1 MINLFENYNE
11 ASRDLHHSLIQAG
24 YQWPTIVLKD
34 EGFLPQEVQ
43 SPYQFFMGEE
53 DKSAKALYFNEL
65 PMDPFWE
72 ISGDNSKAQ
81 VKDLGQLKAQI
92 YYADPKE
99 QRLIN
104 KVDWLDEQ
112 GRVAFVDLY
121 NQFGRHFSRIAFDMA
136 GGMSM
141 QTYYD
146 TMGREVIVHNLVTA
160 AVSLAYQDKNYF
172 FKDLIDFFCFYLK
185 ASGLDLSEL
194 LMNSLGLPF
203 LVSHR
208 LNLEGE
214 DILFWQEPITDE
226 IPGNMQLIFNGGT
239 GRAKRVITDDL
250 GNYERLHQLM
260 DAQGISSID
269 DKLDHLGYIYPLE
282 QPMSPAN
289 EALILTNTDQV
300 ESLEYIVKMLPEWEF
315 HVGAITE
322 MSDKLMNLDSYD
334 NLHLYP
340 NISKDRVAE
349 LFKRC
354 NCYLD
359 INYSIEIYNAVRQ
372 AFNHSQMILGFNET
386 LHQPRYIAPGH
397 RFSAKHSVN
406 LVGLMQT
413 LAQDQ
418 EERDRA
424 LAVQLSYAGQTTV
437 ADYQR
442 VLG

>member
-1 MINLFENYNE
+1 MINLFDAYNE
-11 ASRDLHHSLIQAG
+11 ASRDLDQSLKQAG

-34 EGFLPQEVQ
+34 EGFLPEDVK

-53 DKSAKALYFNEL
+53 DESHKALYFNEL
-65 PMDPFWE
+65 PLASLWE

-92 YYADPKE
+92 YYAEPKE
-99 QRLIN
+99 KRLIN

-121 NQFGRHFSRIAFDMA
+121 NQFGRHFSRIAFDTA

-146 TMGREVIVHNLVTA
+146 TEGREVIVHNLVTA
-160 AVSLAYQDKNYF
+160 AVSLTYQGKYYF

-185 ASGLDLSEL
+185 VSDLDLSGL
-194 LMNSLGLPF
+194 LMNSLALPF

-208 LNLEGE
+208 LDVAGE
-214 DILFWQEPITDE
+214 DILFWQEPISDE
-226 IPGNMQLIFNGGT
+226 IPGNMQLIFSGGT
-239 GRAKRVITDDL
+239 GRANRVITDSEETYD
-250 GNYERLHQLM
+250 RLHRLM
-260 DAQGISSID
+260 TEQGTERID
-269 DKLDHLGYIYPLE
+269 DKLDHLGYIYPLL
-282 QPMSPAN
+282 QPDRQAN
-289 EALILTNTDQV
+289 EALVLTNTDQV
-300 ESLEYIVKMLPEWEF
+300 EALEYLVKILPEWQF

-322 MSDKLMNLDSYD
+322 MSDKLMNLDSYA

-340 NISKDRVAE
+340 NISKDRVAS
-349 LFKRC
+349 LFKTC

-359 INYSIEIYNAVRQ
+359 INHSIEIHNAIRQ
-372 AFNHSQMILGFNET
+372 AFNHSQIIFGFNET
-386 LHQPRYIAPGH
+386 LHQPRYTAPSH
-397 RFSAKHSVN
+397 RFSAANPVA
-406 LVGLMQT
+406 LVGRMQT

-418 EERDRA
+418 EERDQA
-424 LAVQLSYAGQTTV
+424 LESQLSYAGQTTV
-437 ADYQR
+437 AEYQR

>member
-1 MINLFENYNE
+1 MINVFDNYNE
-11 ASRDLHHSLIQAG
+11 ASRDLHQSLEQAG

-34 EGFLPQEVQ
+34 EGFLPEGVL

-53 DKSAKALYFNEL
+53 DESAKALYFNDL
-65 PMDPFWE
+65 SVGSYWE

-81 VKDLGQLKAQI
+81 VKDLGQVKAQI
-92 YYADPKE
+92 YYAEPKE
-99 QRLIN
+99 NRLIN

-121 NQFGRHFSRIAFDMA
+121 NQFGRHFSRIAFDTA

-141 QTYYD
+141 QSYYD
-146 TMGREVIVHNLVTA
+146 TQGREVIVHNLVTA
-160 AVSLAYQDKNYF
+160 AVSLTYQGKYYF

-185 ASGLDLSEL
+185 VSGWDLSAL
-194 LMNSLGLPF
+194 LINSLALPF

-208 LNLEGE
+208 LDVAGQ
-214 DILFWQEPITDE
+214 DILFWQEPIADE

-239 GRAKRVITDDL
+239 GRAKRVIVDDL
-250 GNYERLHQLM
+250 TTYDRLRHLM
-260 DAQGISSID
+260 DEQGIPSID
-269 DKLDHLGYIYPLE
+269 DKLDHLGYIYSLE
-282 QPMSPAN
+282 QPMSQAN
-289 EALILTNTDQV
+289 EVLILTNTDQV
-300 ESLEYIVKMLPEWEF
+300 ESLEYIVKMLPEWQF

-349 LFKRC
+349 LFKTC

-359 INYSIEIYNAVRQ
+359 INHSIEIYNAVRQ
-372 AFNHSQMILGFNET
+372 AFNHSQIILGFNET
-386 LHQPRYIAPGH
+386 LHQPRYIAPSH
-397 RFSAKHSVN
+397 RFSADYPVN
-406 LVGLMQT
+406 LVAFMQT

-418 EERDRA
+418 EERDSA
-424 LAVQLSYAGQTTV
+424 LATQLSYAGQTTV